1 MEEPNKLKCEAII
14 DASVGAISGDRI
26 LGKHFGFSLLLIDL
40 RNSFVD
46 FHRRFKLWLQRIR
59 SKHYSLAADGASSL
73 DSFLFVQFR
82 GGMTKSVNGLM
93 AMRGWRSLIQKEA
106 LKMLLRKQKRDDGN
120 KRSKGILF
128 IYHGDSFKLEALYP
142 DVYRNVHEYGNE
154 SCKGGLFGQY
164 QGASNHEELHNLI
177 KATVMIQRL

>member
-1 MEEPNKLKCEAII
+1 MAPKDPKQA
-14 DASVGAISGDRI
+14 AAAGSSG
-26 LGKHFGFSLLLIDL
+26 GFFSSI
-40 RNSFVD
+40 
-46 FHRRFKLWLQRIR
+46 
-59 SKHYSLAADGASSL
+59 ASSL
-73 DSFLFVQFR
+73 SNF
-82 GGMTKSVNGLM
+82 GSMTKSVNGYNFSRLFSYRILDPSVKAFHFSFM
-93 AMRGWRSLIQKEA
+93 TVPTQYEIWHG
-106 LKMLLRKQKRDDGN
+106 
-120 KRSKGILF
+120 SKGILF